1 MKIIL
6 LILFTFFIIVS
17 ANGAIK
23 TWDGGG
29 GDSNLAT
36 AANWDNDIAPVAGDD
51 LVFPANALAVTTIN
65 NNFTSAL
72 PFRSITFN
80 GGNYTIN
87 NNILGVTNGII
98 VNSGEHTINSTVSL
112 SGFSQTFS
120 HLDNT
125 SFFAP
130 GITYAQISIGNNNL
144 TFNGTSTAIIKNI
157 SGMGTFTKDDR
168 GSCTIEN
175 ATGFSGSFASTF
187 NGGFSSNIPSFTV
200 NANVPTGNV
209 INTGNTF
216 GGSGTVGNVTS
227 SGGAIIPGFGNFD
240 TLTTKNLNLINSNL
254 QIAVP
259 NDGIFGSP
267 IATKVSVIGTVN
279 IENTR
284 LVAGNF
290 GGGSTTVDVGGSITA
305 VINDGND
312 AVTGT
317 FIGASEGSIIRSGS
331 ILFRISYIGGTGND
345 ITLTRIN
352 NPPFDFDGDGKT
364 DLATYRP
371 ANGLWSIKQSSNNA
385 IVQRFFGLSTDII
398 TPADFDGDLKTDI
411 AVFRPSTGVWYL
423 MNIVNNS
430 TSAFQFGSAG
440 DIPIPSDFTSFFRL
454 SGDGKADFA
463 VYRPSEGNWYIW
475 NSINGS
481 LSVQKFGLNG
491 DKPVPADFEGLGKS
505 NIAVYRPST
514 SEWYSLNTFNFNGQE
529 ATIAKFGITTDIPI
543 PADFDGDGR
552 TDYAV
557 FRASNVSGQPDFYI
571 LQSSTGT
578 IRYVDFGSVGDI
590 PQTGDF
596 DSDGKIDVAVYRSSN
611 NTWYLLQS
619 TGGFTSTVFGQSG
632 DKPVNSAFI
641 N

>member
-1 MKIIL
+1 MK
-6 LILFTFFIIVS
+6 LFTLIFFLFS
-17 ANGAIK
+17 AVITANCAIK

-29 GDSNLAT
+29 TNSNLST
-36 AANWDNDIAPVAGDD
+36 PANWDNNIAPVANDD
-51 LVFPANALAVTTIN
+51 LVFPTSGLVTTIN
-65 NNFTSAL
+65 NDFSSAL
-72 PFRSITFN
+72 PFRSITFD

-87 NNILGVTNGII
+87 NNELGVTNGII
-98 VNSGEHTINSTVSL
+98 VNDGEHTINSTVSL
-112 SGFSQTFS
+112 SGFNQTFT
-120 HLDNT
+120 HLDGT
-125 SFFAP
+125 TFVA
-130 GITYAQISIGNNNL
+130 GITYSQISIGTANL
-144 TFNGTSTAIIKNI
+144 TFNGTGPSIIKNI
-157 SGMGTFTKDDR
+157 SGAGTFTKDDR

-187 NGGFSSNIPSFTV
+187 NGGLASSRAIFAV
-200 NANVPTGNV
+200 NANVPNSNV
-209 INTGNTF
+209 VNTGNTF

-227 SGGAIIPGFGNFD
+227 SGGSIIPGFGNFD

-259 NDGIFGSP
+259 NTGIFGSP

-279 IENTR
+279 IENSR
-284 LVAGNF
+284 LTATNF
-290 GGGSTTVDVGGSITA
+290 GAGTTTVGVGGSITA

-312 AVTGT
+312 AVIGT

-331 ILFRISYIGGTGND
+331 LLFRISYVGGTGND
-345 ITLTRIN
+345 ITLTRVN
-352 NPPFDFDGDGKT
+352 NPSFDFDGDGRT

-371 ANGLWSIKQSSNNA
+371 ANGLWSIKQSSNDA
-385 IVQRFFGLSTDII
+385 VIQRFFGLSTDII

-423 MNIVNNS
+423 INS
-430 TSAFQFGSAG
+430 FGNSSSAFQFGLAD
-440 DIPIPSDFTSFFRL
+440 DIPIPSDFTSTFRL

-463 VYRPSEGNWYIW
+463 VYRPSEGNWYVW

-491 DKPVPADFEGLGKS
+491 DKPVPADFEGLGRS
-505 NIAVYRPST
+505 NIAVYRSST
-514 SEWYSLNTFNFNGQE
+514 GEWYSLNTFNFGGQNP
-529 ATIAKFGITTDIPI
+529 ATIVKFGISTDIPI

-557 FRASNVSGQPDFYI
+557 FRASNISGQPDFYVFN
-571 LQSSTGT
+571 SSNGA
-578 IRYVDFGSVGDI
+578 VQGVEWGSVGDI

-596 DSDGKIDVAVYRSSN
+596 DGDGKADYAVFRPST

-619 TGGFTSTVFGQSG
+619 TAGFSSAVFGQTG
-632 DKPVNSAFI
+632 DRPVSSAF